1 MSGDERPYRELSN
14 RAIFWAAV
22 VLIVVGVGL
31 AVVLLVVFGGGEHS
45 AQLDAIK
52 TAGTIV
58 VGTGGAAALWLAAR
72 RQRTSEIAL
81 NQKHADQQAAER
93 AHALQER
100 VAAASEADAESRR
113 ITESYGRAVD
123 QVGSDKAPVRLG
135 GLYALRRLAQDN
147 PGQRQTIVDVICAY
161 LRMPAVD
168 GEDEVP
174 AQELQVRMTA
184 QRILARHLRDGA
196 EFWPGIDLDLTGAV
210 LTRFSFTGCRVRAA
224 DFTDARFDGAAD
236 FSDAEFGEPAIFRS
250 VRFQGYADFDGVTF
264 SSLVKFT
271 GADFADEVSFRKARF
286 HGTAG
291 FVWATFGGYAYF
303 RSAVFADVASFGTS
317 VFAGAGFGEA
327 EFQDAAEF
335 GATRFTGGAG
345 FDGTRFG
352 ALAWFADARFLAGA
366 HLAGAEFDDEHPF
379 NCLREKSG
387 ALVPQRS
394 WVRLDTGKDGRYWP
408 TGWAVVPGAVSPD
421 GESGGEW
428 GILTPS

>member
-14 RAIFWAAV
+14 RAIFCAAV

-72 RQRTSEIAL
+72 RQRTTEIAL

-100 VAAASEADAESRR
+100 VAATSECDAMSRR

-123 QVGSDKAPVRLG
+123 QLGSDKAPVRLG

-161 LRMPAVD
+161 LRMSAA
-168 GEDEVP
+168 GEVS

-184 QRILARHLRDGA
+184 QRILAHHLRDGD
-196 EFWPGIDLDLTGAV
+196 EFWPDIDLDLTGAV
-210 LTRFSFTGCRVRAA
+210 LTRFSFTGCRVRSA
-224 DFTDARFDGAAD
+224 DFTDARFTGAT
-236 FSDAEFGEPAIFRS
+236 
-250 VRFQGYADFDGVTF
+250 DFDDATF
-264 SSLVKFT
+264 FSPVKFT
-271 GADFADEVSFRKARF
+271 GADFADGVGFHKTLF

-291 FVWATFGGYAYF
+291 FAKATFGGYSYF
-303 RSAVFADVASFGTS
+303 GRASFAEAASFEHAVFARVGFRKVDFRAAAI
-317 VFAGAGFGEA
+317 FAFA
-327 EFQDAAEF
+327 
-335 GATRFTGGAG
+335 RFTGDVE
-345 FDGTRFG
+345 FDETKFG
-352 ALAWFADARFLAGA
+352 ELAAFLDTRFLANVRFCGV
-366 HLAGAEFDDEHPF
+366 EFADEHPF
-379 NCLREKSG
+379 NCIDDLS
-387 ALVPQRS
+387 QRC
-394 WVRLDTGKDGRYWP
+394 WVRLGAEEHDRRWP
-408 TGWAVVPGAVSPD
+408 TGWAVVPSTAKPR

-428 GILTPS
+428 GRLTLNPK